1 MEGVGVV
8 KVSLR
13 KSLAALDGWVLDAM
27 VDEDAG
33 VGEDA
38 DEENALLLMSG
49 RDVQLGDEAQMD
61 GRI

>member
-13 KSLAALDGWVLDAM
+13 KSLAALDGWALDAM

-33 VGEDA
+33 VRECA
-38 DEENALLLMSG
+38 DEEIGLVVMSR
-49 RDVQLGDEAQMD
+49 RDVQLGDETMTD
-61 GRI
+61 GRL